1 MTDIDLDCDKS
12 YQHEPGRTCE
22 HCRIYIPVIA
32 TPLND
37 AAAEIEPGEMP
48 LIVELLASLNADGE
62 DYDLNVLELHLLI
75 RFAIVGCEY
84 MAAGS
89 HFQEDAR

>member
-1 MTDIDLDCDKS
+1 MTDIDLDCDYS
-12 YQHEPGRTCE
+12 YQHLPGETCV
-22 HCRIYIPVIA
+22 HCRRYISVID
-32 TPLND
+32 TPLGA
-37 AAAEIEPGEMP
+37 AAAEIEQGEMP

-62 DYDLNVLELHLLI
+62 DYDFNVRELHLLI

-89 HFQEDAR
+89 HFESKR